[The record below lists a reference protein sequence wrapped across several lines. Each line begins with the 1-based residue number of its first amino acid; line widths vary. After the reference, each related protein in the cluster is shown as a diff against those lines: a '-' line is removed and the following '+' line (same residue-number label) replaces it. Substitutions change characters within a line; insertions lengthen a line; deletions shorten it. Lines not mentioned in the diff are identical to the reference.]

1 MRTKSKRKS
10 NDKLALPTMEEI
22 RRERR
27 RELELRLD
35 RIYRAVEIRKYYS
48 LEC

>member
-1 MRTKSKRKS
+1 MKRKRRA
-10 NDKLALPTMEEI
+10 KLELPTMEEI

-35 RIYRAVEIRKYYS
+35 RIYRAVEIRR
-48 LEC
+48 